1 MSDIENLNEIPI
13 VDLEIFNRVLHVTFE
28 INDGVIVGK
37 KTERGICE

>member
-1 MSDIENLNEIPI
+1 MNITDLNEIPI

-37 KTERGICE
+37 KTEGGMCK